1 MAVTPVLEQGG
12 SPRPGCPKGGS
23 WPCGGKGFVPMAH
36 RGAWSPF
43 GCPQAH
49 IAARDSRVWCWAL
62 SKMPQTPQQH
72 PSSRVPQ
79 GQRCPQPRK
88 SPSGSAARS
97 LLHQAPG
104 DPRGQSQPP
113 TGAEHLS
120 PRAGVAVGQGEARY
134 DPSTTLQH
142 PPPHPLPPAGN
153 CPASHAAPQPP
164 CLAPRAL
171 LSGTWAGAV
180 APLLPRV
187 LSTDLAEP
195 HPLIGCQ
202 QLGNR
207 AAASPFAF
215 GAHGGAQPLRGRR
228 SRVPS
233 CRRRRVCTH
242 GDPHPKGAFLAVVC
256 CGFQALLWSFKEA
269 EAAGQ
274 DPHAAFPS
282 SSVHGGCRSLPAR
295 ACCREGYF

>member
-23 WPCGGKGFVPMAH
+23 WPCGGKGFVPMA
-36 RGAWSPF
+36 RWGAWSPF

-104 DPRGQSQPP
+104 APRGQSQPP

-142 PPPHPLPPAGN
+142 PPHLTLCPQQGIARLPTRHRN
-153 CPASHAAPQPP
+153 LPASHLVP
-164 CLAPRAL
+164 CCPVPGLEPWLPSFPKCSPRIRL
-171 LSGTWAGAV
+171 RPI
-180 APLLPRV
+180 PL
-187 LSTDLAEP
+187 
-195 HPLIGCQ
+195 
-202 QLGNR
+202 
-207 AAASPFAF
+207 
-215 GAHGGAQPLRGRR
+215 
-228 SRVPS
+228 
-233 CRRRRVCTH
+233 
-242 GDPHPKGAFLAVVC
+242 
-256 CGFQALLWSFKEA
+256 
-269 EAAGQ
+269 
-274 DPHAAFPS
+274 
-282 SSVHGGCRSLPAR
+282 
-295 ACCREGYF
+295 